1 MLGTSLAVQW
11 LEPCSSM
18 ASIPDHGTKIPQEA
32 KIKQKKQNKTKQKT
46 SAKIILKNNL
56 EILYEVELLHT

>member
-1 MLGTSLAVQW
+1 
-11 LEPCSSM
+11 M
-18 ASIPDHGTKIPQEA
+18 ASIPDQGTKIPQEA